1 MKKQINEIRR
11 MQQLAGLITESEY
24 QESLMNEN
32 DNSKAETLKTLFND
46 YVERDTL
53 NSVLKKL
60 NFQSTEEFEKV
71 WEDAGLEVDV
81 FSTDNKGNAIYTIWS
96 DSYEAPGDAI
106 EFINNKFD
114 KIIPDELYDG
124 DN

>member
-1 MKKQINEIRR
+1 MKKQLNEIKK
-11 MQQLAGLITESEY
+11 MQRLAGLITESEY

-81 FSTDNKGNAIYTIWS
+81 FETDNKGNAIYTIWN
-96 DSYEAPGDAI
+96 DNYEAPGDAI
-106 EFINNKFD
+106 EFINNKFN